1 MKLDSKASE
10 VLQWREFLTTTD
22 DTTFFNIIH
31 YYLGEIKTPYNKP
44 NLIEQLS
51 TFLRKTE
58 TKEKILSLLSKADI
72 QLLNAIHFLHQP
84 TLKKINTF
92 LQGQN
97 ALGKLENLQ
106 ERLLVFASASTNPE
120 GAVYKINPLL
130 KDALEKIFC
139 IENLIELENISP
151 ASGTECKPLLTSEI
165 ICALI
170 SYMNVNSSA
179 LKFSGQIKKRTE
191 DDFIRIFGEQ
201 YLEALSIITNAFI
214 NLNVFLLGEGGFK
227 INWSVL
233 ESLSSLELKDFLL
246 YMCVASCGHFSK
258 TTLSVNAKILQ
269 ELILNL
275 SEVECDFISCTKL
288 YSVIKEILIGED
300 TIQTRFSKMISGVD
314 EYSLTVE
321 SLSQSIIENA
331 IKLGLLNCVEAAN
344 DYNPYQKISASK
356 KYLALFESQYCEKV
370 LSVDSSFTISLL
382 PGLKLSDLIILSK
395 ILELKTY
402 DTVSTY
408 TLTKANFTKA
418 LSCNMTKGEIV
429 SLLEKYSTYPLPQN
443 FLALIDDWNASY
455 NSALIYKGYVLKLD
469 SESLKEN
476 VCNNPILKPYIL
488 LELSSTVLL
497 MDFKDDNE
505 AEHLIVK
512 SGINSTGAINSFK
525 KDAAGVLKL
534 NSVERENLELCKKIT
549 DRKNLINE
557 KAQDKLLKDL
567 ENTVNSM
574 SLADFQ
580 KDEFLNRINKR
591 VILFPEQL
599 RVETVKYEMN
609 EAGGMNYTGKIHLI
623 EKTLEGNWYLSIA
636 AENEEE
642 EILIKPVSLSD
653 KSSEAVLNGI
663 EVYSGVDKKIRV
675 SLISRIKKIHPI
687 LID

>member
-1 MKLDSKASE
+1 MKIDSKAAD
-10 VLQWREFLTTTD
+10 VLQWREFLTTSD
-22 DTTFFNIIH
+22 DSTFFNIIH

-51 TFLRKTE
+51 SFLRKTE
-58 TKEKILSLLSKADI
+58 TKEKIFSLLTKSDI

-84 TLKKINTF
+84 TLQKINSF

-97 ALGKLENLQ
+97 ASGKLENLQ
-106 ERLLVFASASTNPE
+106 ERLLIFASSSSNPE
-120 GAVYKINPLL
+120 DAVYKINPLL
-130 KDALEKIFC
+130 KESLEQIFC

-151 ASGTECKPLLTSEI
+151 SSNTEYKPLLTSEI

-201 YLEALSIITNAFI
+201 YLEALSIITSAFI

-227 INWSVL
+227 INWPVL
-233 ESLSSLELKDFLL
+233 ESLSSLGLKDFLL
-246 YMCVASCGHFSK
+246 YICVASCGHFSK
-258 TTLSVNAKILQ
+258 TTLSINAKILQ
-269 ELILNL
+269 ELVLNL
-275 SEVECDFISCTKL
+275 KAVECDFISCAKL
-288 YSVIKEILIGED
+288 YSVIKEMLIGED
-300 TIQTRFSKMISGVD
+300 SIQTRFSKMISGVD

-321 SLSQSIIENA
+321 TLSQSIIENA
-331 IKLGLLNCVEAAN
+331 IKLGIFNCVEIPN
-344 DYNPYQKISASK
+344 DYNPYQKISASQ
-356 KYLALFESQYCEKV
+356 KYLTLFESQYCEKV
-370 LSVDSSFTISLL
+370 LSIDSSFTISLL
-382 PGLKLSDLIILSK
+382 PGLRLCNLITLSK

-408 TLTKANFTKA
+408 TLTKSNFTKA
-418 LSCNMTKGEIV
+418 LSCNMTKTEIV
-429 SLLEKYSTYPLPQN
+429 SLLEKHSTYPLPQN

-469 SESLKEN
+469 SESLKQN
-476 VCNNPILKPYIL
+476 VCTNPILKPYIL

-497 MDFKDDNE
+497 MDFKDDSE

-525 KDAAGVLKL
+525 KDTGSVLRL
-534 NSVERENLELCKKIT
+534 TSVESENLELCKNFSGK
-549 DRKNLINE
+549 KSSINE
-557 KAQDKLLKDL
+557 KAQHKLLKEL
-567 ENTVNSM
+567 EAAVNSM
-574 SLADFQ
+574 NIADFQ

-623 EKTLEGNWYLSIA
+623 EKSLEGEWYLSIT

-642 EILIKPVSLSD
+642 EILIKPVSLTD
-653 KSSEAVLNGI
+653 KTSEAVLYGI
-663 EVYSGVDKKIRV
+663 EVHSGIEKKIRV

>member
-1 MKLDSKASE
+1 MKIDSKAAD
-10 VLQWREFLTTTD
+10 VLQWREFLTTSD
-22 DTTFFNIIH
+22 DSTFFNIIH

-51 TFLRKTE
+51 SFLRKTE
-58 TKEKILSLLSKADI
+58 TKEKILSLLTKSDI

-84 TLKKINTF
+84 TLQKINSF

-97 ALGKLENLQ
+97 ASGKLENLQ
-106 ERLLVFASASTNPE
+106 ERLLIFASFSSNPE
-120 GAVYKINPLL
+120 DAVYKINPLL
-130 KDALEKIFC
+130 KESLERIFC

-151 ASGTECKPLLTSEI
+151 SSNTEYKPLLTSEI

-201 YLEALSIITNAFI
+201 YLEALSIITSAFI
-214 NLNVFLLGEGGFK
+214 NLNVFLLDEGGFK

-258 TTLSVNAKILQ
+258 TTLSINAKILQ
-269 ELILNL
+269 ELVLNL
-275 SEVECDFISCTKL
+275 KDVECDFISCAKL
-288 YSVIKEILIGED
+288 YSVIKEMLIGED
-300 TIQTRFSKMISGVD
+300 SIQTRFSKMISGVD
-314 EYSLTVE
+314 EYSLTIE
-321 SLSQSIIENA
+321 TLSQSIIENA
-331 IKLGLLNCVEAAN
+331 IKLGIFNCVEIPN
-344 DYNPYQKISASK
+344 DYNPYQKISASQ
-356 KYLALFESQYCEKV
+356 KYLTLFESQYCEKV
-370 LSVDSSFTISLL
+370 LSIDSSFTISLL

-408 TLTKANFTKA
+408 TLTKSNFTKA
-418 LSCNMTKGEIV
+418 LSCNMTKTEIV
-429 SLLEKYSTYPLPQN
+429 SLLEKHSTYPLPQN

-469 SESLKEN
+469 SESLKQN
-476 VCNNPILKPYIL
+476 VCTNPILKPYIL

-525 KDAAGVLKL
+525 KDTGSVLRL
-534 NSVERENLELCKKIT
+534 TSVESENLELCKNFSGK
-549 DRKNLINE
+549 KSSINE
-557 KAQDKLLKDL
+557 KAQHKLLKEL
-567 ENTVNSM
+567 EAVVNSM

-623 EKTLEGNWYLSIA
+623 EKSLEGEWYLSIT

-642 EILIKPVSLSD
+642 EILIKPVSLTD
-653 KSSEAVLNGI
+653 KTSEAVLYGI
-663 EVYSGVDKKIRV
+663 EVHSGIEKKIRV